1 MLVVVDVVVLG
12 EAVVDVVEVVV
23 AEPCPTS
30 VKHFLASCMA
40 ERGGGGRVGGGGG
53 KGKFKEGK

>member
-1 MLVVVDVVVLG
+1 MVVLG
-12 EAVVDVVEVVV
+12 EAVVDVVVLV